1 MHIKKDAL
9 VSIDLELQ
17 DENGNTIEE
26 NDQEVI
32 YLHGGYGHLFQKLE
46 EALEGKKVGD
56 RFCVKLAASEAF
68 GEFREELVLRESLE
82 DLPPEVSLGMELD
95 GEEEGVVFRV
105 VELDATHALVDG
117 NHPYAGVPMIAK
129 GEVREIEYLS
139 PEAIGEILK
148 EEHHH

>member
-46 EALEGKKVGD
+46 EALEGKKW
-56 RFCVKLAASEAF
+56 
-68 GEFREELVLRESLE
+68 
-82 DLPPEVSLGMELD
+82 
-95 GEEEGVVFRV
+95 
-105 VELDATHALVDG
+105 
-117 NHPYAGVPMIAK
+117 
-129 GEVREIEYLS
+129 
-139 PEAIGEILK
+139 AIGFV
-148 EEHHH
+148 